1 VVGLAQEHLTLLHQ
15 EYMTVA
21 LSQIC
26 EEQYGGCEI
35 LFRLMLKYLIKN
47 YPFLLKK
54 IPELRNT
61 EL

>member
-21 LSQIC
+21 FSQTC
-26 EEQYGGCEI
+26 AEQYGGCEI
-35 LFRLMLKYLIKN
+35 LFRLMLKHLIKN

-54 IPELRNT
+54 ILELRNT